1 VLNLVSKSQ
10 KIDHGKLTLTPTP
23 AKRDAKTL
31 AGLRDFIADKYA
43 ASQGAVPPPEETK
56 AAKRDPDDWRPPLR
70 AHVRVEGSTG
80 IRNVRTDIGNF
91 QIIHDYPRYL
101 AGRNIG
107 PVPEED
113 ILGRMITC
121 LTHIYEIQAAKKQV
135 VLDTLELEVE
145 GTLTTGLGNTDKP
158 PVYRDISYRVN
169 IGSPESRE
177 TIEALQKDVE
187 ATCPIY
193 NMLKDG
199 QPVKGSIVRGPYSI
213 DKEKA
218 ALAK

>member
-1 VLNLVSKSQ
+1 V
-10 KIDHGKLTLTPTP
+10 
-23 AKRDAKTL
+23 
-31 AGLRDFIADKYA
+31 
-43 ASQGAVPPPEETK
+43 
-56 AAKRDPDDWRPPLR
+56 
-70 AHVRVEGSTG
+70 
-80 IRNVRTDIGNF
+80 
-91 QIIHDYPRYL
+91 YL
-101 AGRNIG
+101 AGRNLG

-135 VLDTLELEVE
+135 VLDTLELTVE
-145 GTLTTGLGNTDKP
+145 GTLTTGLGNTTQP
-158 PVYRDISYRVN
+158 PLYKDISYNVT

-177 TIEALQKDVE
+177 KIEELQKDVE

-199 QPVKGSIVRGPYSI
+199 QPVKGTIVRGPYSVE
-213 DKEKA
+213 KEKA